1 MKFGLKSVKYQVVDK
16 MVTMAIFVY
25 EVSSCV
31 NNNAIPY
38 LNCNFLL
45 LWHKLYDLICL
56 GEVDGWCVWYGKCDA
71 CCVMWNWMANY
82 CYMNSMSNY
91 YYMGCMNCYTVV
103 PDEILTS
110 LYVNNLSILFI
121 LLYFVIMWYVATY
134 RMIICC
140 KLQIEKGLW
149 INL

>member
-1 MKFGLKSVKYQVVDK
+1 
-16 MVTMAIFVY
+16 MVNCRFWI

-31 NNNAIPY
+31 NNNAIPCM
-38 LNCNFLL
+38 NCNSLL
-45 LWHKLYDLICL
+45 IWHKLYDLICL
-56 GEVDGWCVWYGKCDA
+56 REVDGWYVWYGKKCNA

-82 CYMNSMSNY
+82 CYMNCMLNY

-103 PDEILTS
+103 PDEISTS

-121 LLYFVIMWYVATY
+121 LLYFVIIWNVAAY
-134 RMIICC
+134 RMTICC